1 MDDNEPV
8 TVDFVF
14 PEEFDTQA
22 SASHVP
28 EAGIQLNPCLCGTN
42 HYVLANEMLQDR
54 VEGLPASRMYEC
66 TGCGRFSLG

>member
-8 TVDFVF
+8 TVDFIF
-14 PEEFDTQA
+14 
-22 SASHVP
+22 
-28 EAGIQLNPCLCGTN
+28 EATDEPAAETGIELNACLCGTN

-66 TGCGRFSLG
+66 TGCGRYSLG